1 LYRYRIQLTSTG
13 EEGEKEMKGKI
24 FTMFALAL
32 VVLLM
37 FGANSASA
45 TTYTLDVGVT
55 TDKETYNPTDDVTIR
70 VSTSGMVLIQDLD
83 TPIDELLRTS
93 GVYWISCSVVNE
105 EGNVVF
111 RGAQQVINHDD
122 NFHYA
127 GATFVWE
134 NPPAGKYT
142 VHGTI
147 TAELVPIDYKPTINE
162 GLVSTTG
169 SYDDGTKTAETVSG
183 TASTTFTVVGPPADV
198 PGSDHIP
205 ENQGTAHNP
214 NL

>member
-1 LYRYRIQLTSTG
+1 MIDAGTG
-13 EEGEKEMKGKI
+13 EEGEKDMKGKI
-24 FTMFALAL
+24 FAMFALVSVTLL
-32 VVLLM
+32 VL
-37 FGANSASA
+37 GTNSVSA
-45 TTYTLDVGVT
+45 TTYTLSVWIS

-122 NFHYA
+122 NLHYA

-134 NPPAGKYT
+134 NPPAGEYT
-142 VHGTI
+142 VYGTI
-147 TAELVPIDYKPTINE
+147 TAELVPIDYTGTTNE
-162 GLVSTTG
+162 GLVSTLPAD
-169 SYDDGTKTAETVSG
+169 SDDTKTLETASG

-205 ENQGTAHNP
+205 ENQGTTNNP